1 MSDKAQGLLNS
12 VLAYG
17 LVFVLFYVK
26 TLPLSLSQY
35 KQYISNWY
43 AENETEPDKIFLEL
57 MELILEQK
65 EKNER

>member
-1 MSDKAQGLLNS
+1 MSDKAKSVLAS

-17 LVFVLFYVK
+17 LVFVVFYIK
-26 TLPLSLSQY
+26 TRNLSLSQY
-35 KQYISNWY
+35 KQYISDWY
-43 AENETEPDKIFLEL
+43 ANETEPDKIFLEL